1 MNNFWD
7 SRYDISGYVYGTKPN
22 RYFMERLK
30 NEEPGRLLLAG
41 EGEGRNAVY
50 AATLGWEVYAF
61 DFSMV
66 AKKKALE
73 LAFLRGVSINY
84 QVCPWQD
91 YQVNGHKFDMAGL
104 FFFHL
109 PPDERM
115 VFHRRIS
122 NWVKP
127 GGKIIAEVFS
137 KKQIER
143 DSGGPKNPDMLY
155 SPEILRK
162 DFRTL
167 NIDSVREAYIELDEG
182 RFHQGKAQVVR
193 MEAMVGGNV

>member
-1 MNNFWD
+1 MNDFWD
-7 SRYDISGYVYGTKPN
+7 SRYNVSDYVYGTKPN
-22 RYFMERLK
+22 QFFRDKLK
-30 NEEPGRLLLAG
+30 HEEPGRLLLAG

-50 AATLGWEVYAF
+50 AAMLGWDVYAF

-84 QVCPWQD
+84 QVCSWQD
-91 YQVNGHKFDMAGL
+91 YQVNGHTYDMAGL

-127 GGKIIAEVFS
+127 GGTIIAEVFS

-162 DFRTL
+162 DFRQL
-167 NIDSVREAYIELDEG
+167 NINILRETQVDLDEG
-182 RFHQGKAQVVR
+182 SFHQGKAQVVR
-193 MEAMVGGNV
+193 MEATVSE